1 MTRRD
6 LAWRAL
12 GAATIAAACA
22 VAALG
27 NAGVGAAPSMGL
39 LSFVLAILGLT
50 VIIQGDRIPRALR
63 VETSRHRDLPTA
75 LSRRRRAR
83 RGGDVEPS

>member
-12 GAATIAAACA
+12 GAATIAAGCA
-22 VAALG
+22 VAGLG

-50 VIIQGDRIPRALR
+50 VMIQGERIPRALR
-63 VETSRHRDLPTA
+63 VESSRHRDLPTA

-83 RGGDVEPS
+83 RSGVTDQS